1 MKNYSFFFFFL
12 ILGEKKDHQFAM
24 PISVSV
30 LLYTER
36 CLDVIWMSER
46 RLFLL
51 GRRLY
56 ITESWKGRSG
66 EIENVN
72 SYYNIFHNCCH
83 YAKENIHTWDKWER
97 FVSCQ
102 VMSKIGYKFGKKETF
117 FRANL
122 GNIPFIYEIVST
134 YGRKYV

>member
-1 MKNYSFFFFFL
+1 MYSLLDVRILKTLKKNLEKLLIFFFFL

-56 ITESWKGRSG
+56 ITESRKGRSG
-66 EIENVN
+66 EIENVKLLLLQYF
-72 SYYNIFHNCCH
+72 S
-83 YAKENIHTWDKWER
+83 
-97 FVSCQ
+97 
-102 VMSKIGYKFGKKETF
+102 
-117 FRANL
+117 
-122 GNIPFIYEIVST
+122 
-134 YGRKYV
+134 